1 VVNVSNPRE
10 RFSVRDRN
18 VANIIV
24 AAALLALMI
33 AVFLAVDAWYDGM
46 LEGTIPMFSIPI
58 EDISALIFEEWGALV
73 IILGLVLFSAMI
85 GGVFIA
91 QEEDEE

>member
-1 VVNVSNPRE
+1 M
-10 RFSVRDRN
+10 RDRN

-24 AAALLALMI
+24 AAALLALMVV
-33 AVFLAVDAWYDGM
+33 VFLAVDAWYEGM
-46 LEGTIPMFSIPI
+46 LEGTIPMFSIAI
-58 EDISALIFEEWGALV
+58 EDISSIVFEQYGVLV
-73 IILGLVLFSAMI
+73 VVLGLVLFSAMM